1 MGTTDVALGR
11 IFVQLAQGNAGLA
24 IMELET
30 NLAAWPN
37 PQTKEKLDLLHADYR
52 RLEECWKAGIQD
64 PQQPEQ
70 YLRLLQR
77 AYVLAS
83 NISIH
88 RHMMSS
94 SYLQQLYKSVRIDRY
109 SWQLSHIKEELQ
121 NFVSETAMLE
131 LEPEHQRSD
140 KELALNQ
147 QHQQLTNRLFLYIL
161 TSHMWT
167 VSVGEGM
174 EEILLLPTIDSRD
187 QQLVVSAIMLS
198 LMNRFDIV
206 KFRLLT
212 RVYQQSHDR
221 DVRQRAL
228 VGWALSVDDDF
239 SRVYPEQQL
248 ILKDMLQQP
257 RVCQEL
263 TELQLQLLYTLN
275 ADADSN
281 KIKQEIMPEL
291 MKGQNFRVTRFG
303 IEEIEE
309 DPLEDVL
316 HPDAAE
322 RRMERV
328 EESFQRMMDMQRQ
341 GADIYFGGFSQMK
354 RFPFF
359 YDMSNWFVP
368 FYLQHPDISQFVKNT
383 ESIQVLKQILG
394 RGAFCNSDKYSFV
407 IAFQQ
412 VVDMLPADIKK
423 MMKRG
428 EAVIEE
434 TMENKEQQSTAFVR
448 RSYLMDVYRF
458 FMLFPNRAALR
469 NPFDMS
475 RDGLLACFFFNSRL
489 FCDTPLDDYKPQV
502 LRILRKYKQQ
512 TMMMAL
518 LDSYPERLKD
528 CHYWLLKG
536 RADKAY
542 ELEPHN
548 EVVLAQLAK
557 EFFKYKKYSDADA
570 IYAELIMLH
579 PEKMSY
585 MLNRSVCLLEM
596 EEYDDALKLL
606 YQLSYEHENNR
617 NVQRVM
623 AWAFTCCDKLE
634 QADNIY
640 RQLLAQEKPET
651 EDHINYGLCLWLQGK
666 IVDAAQQFSH
676 IMTVKESSEEN
687 KDKIFDIQW
696 LMKHGITET
705 NIQLMK
711 ALSMDSMA

>member
-1 MGTTDVALGR
+1 M
-11 IFVQLAQGNAGLA
+11 
-24 IMELET
+24 
-30 NLAAWPN
+30 
-37 PQTKEKLDLLHADYR
+37 LHADYR

-94 SYLQQLYKSVRIDRY
+94 SYLQQLYKSVRIDGY

-248 ILKDMLQQP
+248 ILKEMLQQP

-303 IEEIEE
+303 M
-309 DPLEDVL
+309 
-316 HPDAAE
+316 
-322 RRMERV
+322 RR
-328 EESFQRMMDMQRQ
+328 
-341 GADIYFGGFSQMK
+341 
-354 RFPFF
+354 
-359 YDMSNWFVP
+359 
-368 FYLQHPDISQFVKNT
+368 
-383 ESIQVLKQILG
+383 
-394 RGAFCNSDKYSFV
+394 
-407 IAFQQ
+407 
-412 VVDMLPADIKK
+412 
-423 MMKRG
+423 
-428 EAVIEE
+428 
-434 TMENKEQQSTAFVR
+434 
-448 RSYLMDVYRF
+448 
-458 FMLFPNRAALR
+458 
-469 NPFDMS
+469 
-475 RDGLLACFFFNSRL
+475 
-489 FCDTPLDDYKPQV
+489 
-502 LRILRKYKQQ
+502 
-512 TMMMAL
+512 
-518 LDSYPERLKD
+518 
-528 CHYWLLKG
+528 
-536 RADKAY
+536 
-542 ELEPHN
+542 
-548 EVVLAQLAK
+548 
-557 EFFKYKKYSDADA
+557 
-570 IYAELIMLH
+570 
-579 PEKMSY
+579 
-585 MLNRSVCLLEM
+585 
-596 EEYDDALKLL
+596 
-606 YQLSYEHENNR
+606 
-617 NVQRVM
+617 
-623 AWAFTCCDKLE
+623 
-634 QADNIY
+634 
-640 RQLLAQEKPET
+640 
-651 EDHINYGLCLWLQGK
+651 
-666 IVDAAQQFSH
+666 
-676 IMTVKESSEEN
+676 
-687 KDKIFDIQW
+687 
-696 LMKHGITET
+696 
-705 NIQLMK
+705 
-711 ALSMDSMA
+711 